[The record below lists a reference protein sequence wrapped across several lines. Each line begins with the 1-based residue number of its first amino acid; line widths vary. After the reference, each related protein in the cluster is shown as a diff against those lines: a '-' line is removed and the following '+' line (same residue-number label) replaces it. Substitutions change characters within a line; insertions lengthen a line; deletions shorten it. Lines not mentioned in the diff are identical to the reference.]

1 MHKSI
6 SAEEMEEIIQ
16 EVIENVGIED
26 DPEAAEAF
34 FEEQWTKMEAF
45 HQEHK
50 LLMKRAPLAV
60 GPG

>member
-45 HQEHK
+45 H
-50 LLMKRAPLAV
+50 
-60 GPG
+60 